1 MISVVE
7 KLLLTEAVSFISLR
21 LLRVISVRPT
31 NNIAARESGI
41 SVYGYIDFF
50 YHDSMPLRNERQFD

>member
-31 NNIAARESGI
+31 NNIAARDSGSAYMGI
-41 SVYGYIDFF
+41 STSSITTQC
-50 YHDSMPLRNERQFD
+50 L